1 MFREDY
7 RREMEAIFPTEEE
20 MKRLMAAMEEE
31 RPMKKRVFR
40 TVLLAAALCAALTV
54 TALAASPT
62 LREALTAALGSFG
75 PYSQA
80 VEGLSVT
87 DQGIEVR
94 VVSALS
100 DGNTIAIYF
109 EARDLEGDRLDG
121 NTHTN
126 MQIQWPTGQVEW
138 SQGMLIPSEQVSYD
152 PETGTAL
159 YVGKFIGDGLPAR
172 DPVVSLYGQVFSPD
186 HHSFD
191 QPLPEEVISRGT
203 LKTEVLPTGEE
214 VLAPMQNSVP
224 LVDDLLSLS
233 SCGFGTDG
241 AFHLQLRLER
251 GSAYAHLT
259 LQSKAYLEGDRAA
272 YDRTLRYRT
281 TEEVEFERDG
291 VTYIDFTTGATVEDA
306 EDIAI
311 RQLMA
316 DVDGEEDIRGQ
327 WRLEVPLESQPTTAV
342 DLTQSGTGPAFG
354 TRATQMYL
362 SPISCTIESAPEK
375 GKGSMGY
382 PLALFLEDGTVLAG
396 VACDS
401 GYYSEGYATNHWTF
415 PQPIGTEKVTAVA
428 VGLWYIPIEGGRAQ
442 SGHWLSEL
450 PRTNR

>member
-20 MKRLMAAMEEE
+20 MKRLLAAMEEE

-121 NTHTN
+121 HTHTN
-126 MQIQWPTGQVEW
+126 MQIQWPTGQVKW

-159 YVGKFIGDGLPAR
+159 YVGKFIGDGFPAR

-186 HHSFD
+186 HHIFD
-191 QPLPEEVISRGT
+191 GPLPDGVISPET
-203 LKTEVLPTGEE
+203 LRTEVLPTGEE
-214 VLAPMQNSVP
+214 VLSPMQNSAP
-224 LVDDLLSLS
+224 LVDGLLSLS

-251 GSAYAHLT
+251 GSAYAHLA
-259 LQSKAYLEGDRAA
+259 LQSKAYLEGDQAA

-281 TEEVEFERDG
+281 TEEVEFQRDG
-291 VTYIDFTTGATVEDA
+291 VTYIDFTTGATAGDA
-306 EDIAI
+306 G
-311 RQLMA
+311 
-316 DVDGEEDIRGQ
+316 DVVIQQVLTIVGGEKDIRGE

-342 DLTQSGTGPAFG
+342 DLAQSGTGPAFG
-354 TRATQMYL
+354 TRATTLYL
-362 SPISCTIESAPEK
+362 SPISCTVESTPEK

-415 PQPIGTEKVTAVA
+415 PQPIGTEQVTAVA

-450 PRTNR
+450 PRTN